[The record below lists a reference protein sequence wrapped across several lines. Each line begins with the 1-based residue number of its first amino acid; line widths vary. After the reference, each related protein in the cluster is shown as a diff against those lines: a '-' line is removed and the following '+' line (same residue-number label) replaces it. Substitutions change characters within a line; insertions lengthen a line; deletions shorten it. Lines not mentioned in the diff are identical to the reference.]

1 MKKLVFAIAA
11 VVAISFASCGGNTQ
25 NAEAVDSLAVDS
37 SAVEEVVACDDSCE
51 CPGDS
56 AIVEAVEEVVEAVAE

>member
-25 NAEAVDSLAVDS
+25 NAEAVDSLAVDTV
-37 SAVEEVVACDDSCE
+37 AVEEVV
-51 CPGDS
+51 DS
-56 AIVEAVEEVVEAVAE
+56 ACCDTCGADSVAVEVVEEVTE

>member
-25 NAEAVDSLAVDS
+25 NAEAVDSLDVDS
-37 SAVEEVVACDDSCE
+37 AALVEEAPVDSACCDSC
-51 CPGDS
+51 GADS
-56 AIVEAVEEVVEAVAE
+56 AAVEAVEEVAE